1 MVTYILAEGPTGNLG
16 GEKGKEGTTQQQ
28 YSEQMPWWDPRMQP
42 AQVQGCMELEQ
53 RAWVFWAS
61 QGLSL
66 GSQWVGDPTVM
77 CAGLGE

>member
-1 MVTYILAEGPTGNLG
+1 
-16 GEKGKEGTTQQQ
+16 
-28 YSEQMPWWDPRMQP
+28 MQP